1 MRRPRQPEDHRRDL
15 VRRVVAILDDVY
27 GRPVLAPRLP
37 ALDELIYTVLSQ
49 NTADVNTDRS
59 FATLRRRLPT
69 WELVRDAPLEEVV
82 DAIARGGLG
91 RTKAPR
97 IQAILSALSERT
109 GSPSL
114 DALADIEDH
123 AALAYLQS
131 LPGVGPKTASCV
143 LLFALGRPVVPV
155 DTHVHRVA
163 RRVGLIGRDISAE
176 RAHQQL
182 TALAAPDPH
191 DAYAVHIGLVRHGR
205 RVCRARRP
213 LCEQCVLAAFCASAG
228 KPELW

>member
-1 MRRPRQPEDHRRDL
+1 MRRLRQPEDHQRDL
-15 VRRVVAILDDVY
+15 VRRVVAILDDAY

-114 DALADIEDH
+114 DA
-123 AALAYLQS
+123 
-131 LPGVGPKTASCV
+131 T
-143 LLFALGRPVVPV
+143 
-155 DTHVHRVA
+155 
-163 RRVGLIGRDISAE
+163 RRSQA
-176 RAHQQL
+176 
-182 TALAAPDPH
+182 
-191 DAYAVHIGLVRHGR
+191 
-205 RVCRARRP
+205 
-213 LCEQCVLAAFCASAG
+213 
-228 KPELW
+228 